1 MRKALTTFFAFALL
15 AGAAAGCSDSGQGG
29 RLGEKPNREQPPAA
43 SPPTD
48 IGGGAP
54 TGSSPT
60 TPSPTPQPSRPAPPP
75 TR

>member
-1 MRKALTTFFAFALL
+1 MRKALTTFFALALL
-15 AGAAAGCSDSGQGG
+15 AGAAVGCNDSSQSG

-48 IGGGAP
+48 IGGGSP

-60 TPSPTPQPSRPAPPP
+60 APAPTPPP

>member
-1 MRKALTTFFAFALL
+1 MRKALTTFFALALL
-15 AGAAAGCSDSGQGG
+15 AGAAVGCNDSSQSG

-60 TPSPTPQPSRPAPPP
+60 APTPTPPP
-75 TR
+75 AR